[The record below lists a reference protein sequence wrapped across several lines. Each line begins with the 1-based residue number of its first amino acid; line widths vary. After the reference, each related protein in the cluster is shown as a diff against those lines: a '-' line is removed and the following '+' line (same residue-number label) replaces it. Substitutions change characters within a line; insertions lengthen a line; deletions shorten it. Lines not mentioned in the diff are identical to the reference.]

1 MCFVSLGI
9 TTTNWNEEIIRE
21 TFLTKNEC
29 SQYLNN
35 KTQICIKI
43 DKRKHLTYK
52 EWEIDNCSL
61 SEHEVDWNRIIK
73 KYGLKTFN
81 MEL

>member
-1 MCFVSLGI
+1 MLTCALIVWILQPL
-9 TTTNWNEEIIRE
+9 NWNEENIRE

-29 SQYLNN
+29 TKYLNS
-35 KTQICIKI
+35 KTHSCIKI

-61 SEHEVDWNRIIK
+61 SEHEWT
-73 KYGLKTFN
+73 GT
-81 MEL
+81 E